1 MSAVSALLG
10 LSNSGLS
17 VKLIVRLP
25 NQRVICLHNN
35 GFHQVFGPKE
45 EVPSAVLRLAQSA
58 TSFTGRSPR
67 AGAGVVNPIDSRRRI
82 RAVLFDLDGTLYR
95 QRRMRALMAIELVT
109 HALTQPLRAPRNW
122 RALAAYRKA
131 QEVAR
136 SKPFGAATAQLEIV
150 AQRTGLMPPEI
161 EQIVGEWMFERPLKH
176 LPACR
181 AAGLFELLA
190 FLGSKGIEI
199 GVLSDYPAEAKLRA
213 LGLAGRFSV
222 VLCSADPEIGA
233 LKPHPR
239 GFLTACERWH
249 IDPGDVLVV
258 GDRFDVDAAG
268 AAAAGMPCVIIGR
281 RSRAASNNLGSLVL
295 PSLERLRYVL
305 DECC

>member
-1 MSAVSALLG
+1 MPLAVHPLTQ
-10 LSNSGLS
+10 SGTAFAQPS
-17 VKLIVRLP
+17 QPVRM
-25 NQRVICLHNN
+25 
-35 GFHQVFGPKE
+35 
-45 EVPSAVLRLAQSA
+45 PSSI
-58 TSFTGRSPR
+58 GSPL
-67 AGAGVVNPIDSRRRI
+67 DSRRRI
-82 RAVLFDLDGTLYR
+82 RAVLFDLDGTLYH
-95 QRRMRALMAIELVT
+95 QRRMRALMAIELAT
-109 HALTQPLRAPRNW
+109 LALTQPLCAPRYW
-122 RALAAYRKA
+122 RALAAYRRA
-131 QEVAR
+131 QEVLR
-136 SKPFGAATAQLEIV
+136 SKPFRAATAQLEIV
-150 AQRTGLMPPEI
+150 AERTGLTPPEI

-181 AAGLFELLA
+181 AAGLFDLLA
-190 FLGSKGIEI
+190 FLGSKGVEI

-222 VLCSADPEIGA
+222 VLCSTDPEVGV

-239 GFLTACERWH
+239 GFLTACERWQ

-281 RSRAASNNLGSLVL
+281 GSQPASNNSGSLVL
-295 PSLERLRYVL
+295 PSLERLRCVL